1 MCKSDCAVACFQNGY
16 NCSQA
21 VFSTY
26 CEQLGLD
33 RTDAL
38 KVAGGFGGGMGHIG
52 ETCGAVTGAIMLIGL
67 KHGKVN
73 KDDSAA
79 RETTYNLVQEYEKRF
94 KALNGSVEC
103 TELLGYDLST
113 SEGFIAARDSNVW
126 NTVCA
131 KLVKDSAAII
141 EELLELSE

>member
-1 MCKSDCAVACFQNGY
+1 MCKSGCAVACFHNGF
-16 NCSQA
+16 NCAQA

-33 RTDAL
+33 KTDAL

-67 KHGKVN
+67 KHGKVQ
-73 KDDSAA
+73 KDDNEA
-79 RETTYNLVQEYEKRF
+79 RETTYNLVQEYTRQF
-94 KALNGSVEC
+94 KEANGSVEC
-103 TELLGYDLST
+103 TELLGYDIST
-113 SEGFIAARDSNVW
+113 PEGLKAAREANVW

-131 KLVKDSAAII
+131 KLVKDSAIII
-141 EELLELSE
+141 EELLELK